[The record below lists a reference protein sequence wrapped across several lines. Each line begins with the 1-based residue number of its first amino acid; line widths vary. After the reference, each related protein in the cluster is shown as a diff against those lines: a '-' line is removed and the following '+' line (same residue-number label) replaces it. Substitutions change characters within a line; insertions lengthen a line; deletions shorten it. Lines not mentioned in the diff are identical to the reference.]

1 MPGAKILINFLKY
14 LAFLLQLTEMGES
27 LANTTESIDLWPNL
41 VGMYILCVIL
51 IKLQNSPTLFSKS
64 CVLVKYQAYVTV
76 LIKII
81 ENSETY
87 IRDILS
93 EK

>member
-14 LAFLLQLTEMGES
+14 PVFLLQLTEMKES

-64 CVLVKYQAYVTV
+64 CVLVKCQAYVTV

-87 IRDILS
+87 IPDILS